1 MESLKEHKKLSLK
14 KLFSINMRNTI
25 ILTLLVSL
33 ISACR
38 PSVTPDNDDALVSVH
53 GYTLTKS
60 EVEMV
65 VPKNISSSD
74 SMLIAESYIKKW
86 VKDILTYEVARR
98 NIGKDEEDINRLVE
112 EYRRSLLRHRYQE
125 HMVRS
130 RLSAEIREND
140 KTAFYEENQ
149 QRFILDKN
157 LIKGLFLKVPV
168 DAPGLN
174 DVRKWYKS
182 ETPEALENIEKYS
195 IQNASIYDYFYD
207 RWVDFDEILDKMPI
221 HISNKGQYLKSN
233 QSVEIADSIYCY
245 FLNISEYILTGN
257 IAPYEYAGLQI
268 QDMIIN
274 KRKVDFLKDFEEG
287 LYRDAVRNGDV
298 VFLHES
304 KIKQ

>member
-1 MESLKEHKKLSLK
+1 MN
-14 KLFSINMRNTI
+14 IRNTI
-25 ILTLLVSL
+25 ILTLLVCFMN
-33 ISACR
+33 ACR
-38 PSVTPDNDDALVSVH
+38 PSVKSDNDSALVTVH
-53 GYTLTKS
+53 GNTLTKN

-74 SMLIAESYIKKW
+74 SLLIAESYIKKW
-86 VKDILTYEVARR
+86 VKDILTYEVAQR

-140 KTAFYEENQ
+140 KITFYDENQ

-157 LIKGLFLKVPV
+157 LIKGLFLKIPV

-182 ETPEALENIEKYS
+182 DSPESLENIEKYS

-207 RWVDFDEILDKMPI
+207 RWVDFDDILDKMPV
-221 HISNKGQYLKSN
+221 HISNKAQFLKSN
-233 QSVEIADSIYCY
+233 RSVEKADSSYCY
-245 FLNISEYILTGN
+245 FLNISEYILAGN
-257 IAPYEYAGLQI
+257 IAPYEYAGSQI

-274 KRKVDFLKDFEEG
+274 KRKVDFLKNFEEQ